1 MFKMPSSVLLS
12 ATFGTIVVTAI
23 ASSPLTTLGQTSPA
37 PNNVNKTGCLSGYPN
52 GRYQGDR
59 SITRNE
65 FAAGL
70 NACLNQVDQLIP
82 TNTNL
87 GTRADFQVLIERQRK
102 LNQQLRELN
111 ERVSTPSTRKSSNST
126 IP

>member
-37 PNNVNKTGCLSGYPN
+37 PNNGNGRGCLSGYPN
-52 GRYQGDR
+52 GTYQGDR
-59 SITRNE
+59 PITRNE

-70 NACLNQVDQLIP
+70 NACLNQVDRLIP
-82 TNTNL
+82 NNTNL
-87 GTRADFQVLIERQRK
+87 ATRADFQVLIEQQRK